1 MKWRVWLLSLGIT
14 LFCVLIFGLAS
25 TQVYYKSSVDD
36 GRNYLSVYM
45 NEYDESEYPQ
55 NEAGAKAF
63 SEKLGGARV
72 TFMDAQGHVI
82 ADSEAE
88 KIDVNH
94 SDRAEIIETIE
105 NGVNGDGF
113 AVRSSETIGKSM
125 MYYCR
130 NFDGAYLVRIAI
142 ATDSDWMI
150 FVKTLPT
157 LASFFAVILM
167 LCVAA
172 AFIATNIVVS
182 PVKKL
187 AEEAA
192 ANDNVTSKYTELQPV
207 AELLN
212 ERSRNIHRQMEEIQ
226 AEKEAVVEARA
237 SKDEF
242 IANVTHEMNTP
253 LTSIRGYAEL
263 LGAGGMSEEQKAIAY
278 KTILTQSDRLSSL
291 IACII
296 NYSEIESDDL
306 PAYEVD
312 FSALA
317 RETLCALKPEAD
329 KRGVTIEAHIDEN
342 VILMSRQERLSEL
355 FGNLVR
361 NAIKYNKEGGKIFV
375 TLNRENLIV
384 EDTGIGISKEN
395 LSKVFSRFFTVDKS
409 HSGKN
414 GGFGL
419 GLAVAKKICVKSGW
433 QIGVESELGKGSKF
447 TVKF

>member
-1 MKWRVWLLSLGIT
+1 MLRVFSKNL
-14 LFCVLIFGLAS
+14 
-25 TQVYYKSSVDD
+25 KS
-36 GRNYLSVYM
+36 
-45 NEYDESEYPQ
+45 
-55 NEAGAKAF
+55 
-63 SEKLGGARV
+63 
-72 TFMDAQGHVI
+72 
-82 ADSEAE
+82 
-88 KIDVNH
+88 
-94 SDRAEIIETIE
+94 
-105 NGVNGDGF
+105 
-113 AVRSSETIGKSM
+113 
-125 MYYCR
+125 
-130 NFDGAYLVRIAI
+130 
-142 ATDSDWMI
+142 
-150 FVKTLPT
+150 
-157 LASFFAVILM
+157 
-167 LCVAA
+167 
-172 AFIATNIVVS
+172 
-182 PVKKL
+182 
-187 AEEAA
+187 
-192 ANDNVTSKYTELQPV
+192 
-207 AELLN
+207 
-212 ERSRNIHRQMEEIQ
+212 IHRQMEEIQ

>member
-36 GRNYLSVYM
+36 GRKYLSVYM
-45 NEYDESEYPQ
+45 NEFDKSEYTWDD
-55 NEAGAKAF
+55 AGAKAF

-72 TFMDAQGHVI
+72 TFMDAQGHVT

-88 KIDVNH
+88 KIEKDH
-94 SDRAEIIETIE
+94 TSRAEVIDAIE
-105 NGVNGDGF
+105 NDVGGDGF

-130 NFDGAYLVRIAI
+130 NFGDYLVRIAI

-150 FVKTLPT
+150 FVKTLPA

-172 AFIATNIVVS
+172 AFISTNIVVS

-212 ERSRNIHRQMEEIQ
+212 ERSRNIHRQMEEIK

-263 LGAGGMSEEQKAIAY
+263 LGAGGMSEEQKAVAY
-278 KTILTQSDRLSSL
+278 KTILTQSDRLTNL

-329 KRGVTIEAHIDEN
+329 KRGVTIEEHIDDN

-375 TLNRENLIV
+375 TLSREHLIV
-384 EDTGIGISKEN
+384 EDTGIGISEEN

>member
-36 GRNYLSVYM
+36 GREYLSVYM
-45 NEYDESEYPQ
+45 NEFDESEYALD
-55 NEAGAKAF
+55 EAGAKEF
-63 SEKLGGARV
+63 SQKLGGARV
-72 TFMDAQGHVI
+72 TFMDAQGHVT

-88 KIDVNH
+88 KIEKDH
-94 SDRAEIIETIE
+94 ASRAEVSDAIE
-105 NGVNGDGF
+105 NDAGGDGF

-130 NFDGAYLVRIAI
+130 NFGDYLVRIAI
-142 ATDSDWMI
+142 ATDSDWLI

-167 LCVAA
+167 LCVAS

-192 ANDNVTSKYTELQPV
+192 ANDNVTSKYAELQPV

-212 ERSRNIHRQMEEIQ
+212 ERSRNIHRQMEEIK

-263 LGAGGMSEEQKAIAY
+263 LGAGGMSEEQKAVAY
-278 KTILTQSDRLSSL
+278 KTILAQSDRLTNL

-329 KRGVTIEAHIDEN
+329 KRGVTIEERIDDN

-361 NAIKYNKEGGKIFV
+361 NAIKYNKEGGKICV
-375 TLNRENLIV
+375 SLSRERLIV
-384 EDTGIGISKEN
+384 EDTGIGISEEN

-409 HSGKN
+409 HGGKN

-433 QIGVESELGKGSKF
+433 QIGVESALGKGSKF

>member
-45 NEYDESEYPQ
+45 NEYDESEYPR

-63 SEKLGGARV
+63 SEKIGGARV
-72 TFMDAQGHVI
+72 TFMDAQGHVV

-94 SDRAEIIETIE
+94 SDRAEIIEAIE
-105 NGVNGDGF
+105 NGVNGNGF

-150 FVKTLPT
+150 FVKTLPA

-182 PVKKL
+182 PVRKL

-312 FSALA
+312 FRRL
-317 RETLCALKPEAD
+317 RGKLCA
-329 KRGVTIEAHIDEN
+329 R
-342 VILMSRQERLSEL
+342 
-355 FGNLVR
+355 
-361 NAIKYNKEGGKIFV
+361 
-375 TLNRENLIV
+375 
-384 EDTGIGISKEN
+384 
-395 LSKVFSRFFTVDKS
+395 
-409 HSGKN
+409 
-414 GGFGL
+414 
-419 GLAVAKKICVKSGW
+419 
-433 QIGVESELGKGSKF
+433 
-447 TVKF
+447 

>member
-14 LFCVLIFGLAS
+14 LFSVLIFGLAS

-45 NEYDESEYPQ
+45 NEYDESEYPLD
-55 NEAGAKAF
+55 EAGAKKF

-72 TFMDAQGHVI
+72 TFMDAQGNVL
-82 ADSEAE
+82 ADSETE
-88 KIDVNH
+88 KIETDH
-94 SDRAEIIETIE
+94 SGREEIIEAIE
-105 NGVNGDGF
+105 NGKNGDGF
-113 AVRSSETIGKSM
+113 AVRSSETVGKNM

-130 NFDGAYLVRIAI
+130 NFGGEYLVRVSI
-142 ATDSDWMI
+142 ATDSDWLI

-157 LASFFAVILM
+157 LASFFAVILL

-192 ANDNVTSKYTELQPV
+192 ANDCVTSKYTELQPV

-263 LGAGGMSEEQKAIAY
+263 LGAGGMSEEQKTLAY
-278 KTILTQSDRLSSL
+278 KTILAQSDRLTNL

-306 PAYEVD
+306 PAYEVN
-312 FSALA
+312 FSELA
-317 RETLCALKPEAD
+317 RETLSALKPEAD
-329 KRGVTIEAHIDEN
+329 KRGVTVEERIDDN
-342 VILMSRQERLSEL
+342 VILMSRHERLSEL

-384 EDTGIGISKEN
+384 EDTGIGISEEN
-395 LSKVFSRFFTVDKS
+395 LGKVFSRFFTVDKS
-409 HSGKN
+409 HGGKN

-433 QIGVESELGKGSKF
+433 QIGVESEFGKGSKF

>member
-36 GRNYLSVYM
+36 GRKYLSVYM
-45 NEYDESEYPQ
+45 NEFDKSEYTWD
-55 NEAGAKAF
+55 EAGAKAF

-72 TFMDAQGHVI
+72 TFMDAQGHVA

-88 KIDVNH
+88 KIETDH
-94 SDRAEIIETIE
+94 ASRAEVSDAID
-105 NGVNGDGF
+105 NDAGGDGF

-130 NFDGAYLVRIAI
+130 NFGDYLVRIAI
-142 ATDSDWMI
+142 ATDSDWLI

-182 PVKKL
+182 PVKQL

-192 ANDNVTSKYTELQPV
+192 ANDNVSSKYSELQPV

-212 ERSRNIHRQMEEIQ
+212 ERSRNIHRQMEEIK
-226 AEKEAVVEARA
+226 AEKEAVVVARA

-278 KTILTQSDRLSSL
+278 KTILTQSDRLTSL

-329 KRGVTIEAHIDEN
+329 KRGVTIEEDIDDN

-375 TLNRENLIV
+375 TLSRERLIV
-384 EDTGIGISKEN
+384 EDTGIGISEEN